1 MARAWYEEIRP
12 ELGERFARAIEAIRE
27 MARVLGKLPADQRPW
42 ALNYEKP
49 MSAYEYYD
57 HDPVQ
62 ASFYLVSWTHLD
74 KSCRISGLERIKLP

>member
-27 MARVLGKLPADQRPW
+27 MARVLGKLPAH
-42 ALNYEKP
+42 
-49 MSAYEYYD
+49 EYYD

-62 ASFYLVSWTHLD
+62 ASSPNVIRMSARPFASF
-74 KSCRISGLERIKLP
+74 I